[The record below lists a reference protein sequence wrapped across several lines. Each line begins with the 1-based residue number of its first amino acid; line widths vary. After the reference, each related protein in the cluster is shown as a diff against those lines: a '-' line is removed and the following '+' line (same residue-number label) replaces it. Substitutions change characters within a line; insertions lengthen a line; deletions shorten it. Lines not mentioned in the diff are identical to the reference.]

1 MLKVGDYVTR
11 KKYGN
16 DILFKVDKIINNT
29 VYLKGVDI
37 RLYADSSKEDL
48 VLSSISKKK
57 DDFDKIRELN
67 IKDFFYIPGTILHLD
82 ADQEYID
89 KCNEY
94 YKTQQIKAF
103 SYRYKESEFKD
114 NVISLIKKHNPK
126 VLVITGHDAYYTKR
140 KNNENYKNSKYFV
153 ETVKEVRKFKNQN
166 DLAIVAG
173 ACGSDFIS
181 LIKAGSTYASSPAH
195 VNIHALDPAIIASGI
210 ALTDINEQ
218 VDMENIIEKT
228 KYKSDGIGGIKSK
241 GMMISVY
248 PRKE

>member
-1 MLKVGDYVTR
+1 M
-11 KKYGN
+11 
-16 DILFKVDKIINNT
+16 
-29 VYLKGVDI
+29 
-37 RLYADSSKEDL
+37 
-48 VLSSISKKK
+48 
-57 DDFDKIRELN
+57 
-67 IKDFFYIPGTILHLD
+67 HLD

-94 YKTQQIKAF
+94 YKTQQIKVF

-153 ETVKEVRKFKNQN
+153 ETVKEVRKVKNQS

-218 VDMENIIEKT
+218 VDMEKIIEKT